1 MTTKIFVTAE
11 GEELTIEDALIRSM
25 RAVTAMEAIIKE
37 QDTMM
42 NALYDRVNLLEK
54 TISEM

>member
-11 GEELTIEDALIRSM
+11 GEELTIEDALVRAM
-25 RAVTAMEAIIKE
+25 RAVTAMEAIMKE

-42 NALYDRVNLLEK
+42 CALYDRVNLLEK
-54 TISEM
+54 TITEM

>member
-25 RAVTAMEAIIKE
+25 RAVTAMEAIMKE
-37 QDTMM
+37 QDTLMC
-42 NALYDRVNLLEK
+42 ALYDRVNLLEK

>member
-54 TISEM
+54 TITEM

>member
-25 RAVTAMEAIIKE
+25 RAVTAMEAIMKE
-37 QDTMM
+37 QDTLMC
-42 NALYDRVNLLEK
+42 ALYDRVNLLEK
-54 TISEM
+54 TITEM

>member
-1 MTTKIFVTAE
+1 MTSKIFVTAE

-54 TISEM
+54 TITEM